1 MIIQGSLITLRP
13 YTLEYCHEFYREY
26 AADPAMWE
34 QGYSYDRKSV
44 NLYYQSKVLDES
56 RRFFAICL
64 DEKIIGEIQLKYIDF
79 NKGCATLSLH
89 FSSDAYKNRGYGTE
103 AIGLMTDYAFHTLG
117 LRTVY
122 ADCVH
127 RNTRSQHVL
136 EKSGF
141 VFSHEDELL
150 RYYSLSNHITED
162 TI

>member
-1 MIIQGSLITLRP
+1 MIFQGNLITLRP

-26 AADPAMWE
+26 AADPSMWE
-34 QGYSYDRKSV
+34 HGYSYDKKNV

-79 NKGCATLSLH
+79 DKGCATLSLH
-89 FSSDAYKNRGYGTE
+89 FSNDAYKNRGYGTE
-103 AIGLMTDYAFHTLG
+103 AIGLMISFAFDTLG

-136 EKSGF
+136 EKNGF
-141 VFSHEDELL
+141 VFSHEDEQL
-150 RYYSLSNHITED
+150 RYYSLSKKDTEGAK
-162 TI
+162 